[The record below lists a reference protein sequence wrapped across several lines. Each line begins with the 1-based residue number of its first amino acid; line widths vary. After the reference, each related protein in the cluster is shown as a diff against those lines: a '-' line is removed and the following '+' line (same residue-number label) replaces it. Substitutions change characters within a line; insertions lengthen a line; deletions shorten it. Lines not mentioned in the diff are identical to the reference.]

1 MEWINEQLQRLH
13 VEAAA
18 KEAKLDDLEKELCKK
33 PKDHVLRGK
42 HARLVEN
49 LADLNARQ
57 KNLEEKLAAA
67 AMGGSGV
74 VAAAATDGSGVV
86 SAPSTVSL
94 DQGAT
99 RFFAALR
106 TVAVPDAGNLLTV
119 GSGDVSFLLHNPNYQ
134 LYVRKCYP
142 DLFYALYESTSKKH
156 VVTGTPGIGKSYF
169 FYYMLLRLL
178 HSPSPP
184 PFILWEH
191 YGFPGV
197 MEKARDVLGEAA
209 LGGQASVHLRAS
221 RVSCPPV
228 FDRGRL
234 SIEVSTIAGLI
245 PQGGSAALVG
255 HPPCRLALRGDGVA
269 SSWSCSTRQASRVSC
284 PPVFDRGR
292 LSIEV
297 STIAGR
303 ITGVVPVG
311 GVRTGPCRPRACAGA
326 GVTWRYWRTVESL
339 FCKPTGKAAAGEP
352 EVKLSAAE
360 AAPRSPLLD
369 GFVRVELDEQLAAAA
384 AAATYSLTSGGKA
397 AGRRGGAGSPAAAV
411 VVLVPAVGL
420 SFTGGAAI
428 IPEPLP
434 PAPGRPWFGHA
445 GSKLITEA
453 WLRSIPRRLVPLHH
467 LLACGGGYRNSG
479 PWECSEELA
488 QLTVALHGSAV
499 TDSSSITYE
508 SGWRHFVHFCTEVAG
523 VPEAGALPRQ
533 RGSDLNRDLVCL
545 FIAHAVGRYT
555 ASTVIG
561 TLSTLAD
568 WQWFMGVSP
577 EAYISR
583 DPLVKRT
590 LGQALLRGWSR
601 HRPRRRHPCPW
612 GC

>member
-1 MEWINEQLQRLH
+1 MLKTALLGH
-13 VEAAA
+13 
-18 KEAKLDDLEKELCKK
+18 
-33 PKDHVLRGK
+33 
-42 HARLVEN
+42 
-49 LADLNARQ
+49 
-57 KNLEEKLAAA
+57 
-67 AMGGSGV
+67 S
-74 VAAAATDGSGVV
+74 
-86 SAPSTVSL
+86 
-94 DQGAT
+94 AT
-99 RFFAALR
+99 R
-106 TVAVPDAGNLLTV
+106 VPPKV
-119 GSGDVSFLLHNPNYQ
+119 
-134 LYVRKCYP
+134 K
-142 DLFYALYESTSKKH
+142 DL
-156 VVTGTPGIGKSYF
+156 
-169 FYYMLLRLL
+169 
-178 HSPSPP
+178 
-184 PFILWEH
+184 
-191 YGFPGV
+191 
-197 MEKARDVLGEAA
+197 A
-209 LGGQASVHLRAS
+209 LGSI
-221 RVSCPPV
+221 
-228 FDRGRL
+228 RG
-234 SIEVSTIAGLI
+234 
-245 PQGGSAALVG
+245 
-255 HPPCRLALRGDGVA
+255 H
-269 SSWSCSTRQASRVSC
+269 TRRFQ
-284 PPVFDRGR
+284 
-292 LSIEV
+292 L
-297 STIAGR
+297 
-303 ITGVVPVG
+303 
-311 GVRTGPCRPRACAGA
+311 
-326 GVTWRYWRTVESL
+326 
-339 FCKPTGKAAAGEP
+339 PTGKAAAGEP

-384 AAATYSLTSGGKA
+384 AAATYSLMSGGKA

-453 WLRSIPRRLVPLHH
+453 WLRSLPRRLVPLHH

-499 TDSSSITYE
+499 TDSSSVTYE